1 MRLSCILQIIARSI
15 MIYNEAERR
24 VIYCNTECYNLQYTT
39 KAELDNRFIA
49 HNEKKRRRK
58 YSKVNKY
65 FHKQILHKIIPLKDF

>member
-1 MRLSCILQIIARSI
+1 MRLICILQIIARSI

-49 HNEKKRRRK
+49 HNEKKEEKNIQR
-58 YSKVNKY
+58 
-65 FHKQILHKIIPLKDF
+65 

>member
-1 MRLSCILQIIARSI
+1 

-49 HNEKKRRRK
+49 HNEKKEEKNIQR
-58 YSKVNKY
+58 
-65 FHKQILHKIIPLKDF
+65 